1 MSMGSEVCYVSRQ
14 RRKIETNIPRGCP
27 KCEKGAFS
35 RMSPEEEWRCYF
47 CDPPPIVMR
56 MQERLG
62 NDL

>member
-1 MSMGSEVCYVSRQ
+1 MGVGKDE
-14 RRKIETNIPRGCP
+14 KIETNIPRGCP